1 MKKYITRIITMLF
14 CLLSA
19 WMSAYANV
27 DKAVIDSMYHQLS
40 LVKTSA
46 DSVPLLCNLYDLL
59 PRSAGAAIGFQ
70 IIETADRA
78 GQPGDALDIIRNQA
92 NRYMRSDSVLNALR
106 DRTLKFQESKDR
118 AETLTFIRMMQNIR
132 RARYS
137 DREERDASLKEYIET
152 LTVNPPSDIYD
163 HIAMLHGI
171 CMIVSQEPNGEM
183 LGVYLDSLA
192 SLIKKLPAS
201 SFSIRNAYGVHAS
214 VAYCMTRP
222 HKSVA
227 IDRALLHDIAKLEE
241 YYHDKG
247 RKYRSYA
254 PSYYTI
260 YTRLL
265 SNFSILD
272 PVSIQNYYDKVKE
285 YVEEDEN
292 VRATYEKFPAADI
305 YLAMSERDY
314 AKALPLLKKYYD
326 SPSNNFRRRMMIG
339 YLLRAA
345 EELGDLETQRTA
357 ATLYANILEEENEE
371 LARGMSQDLQL
382 AYAIYNVK
390 KQYGD
395 MELEKKKSLASMQ
408 QTVSIVT
415 SIAIVIL
422 GLLLIIVY
430 RLYRRNRN
438 LVKHL
443 AASNSSL
450 QMESENLRKSRAESI
465 RARDIAQKAN
475 NLKSDFIKNMSYEVT
490 VPLQAITEYS
500 HLIADCVGDSGN
512 KHLKEFADLIELN
525 SELLSTIVNDVLRLS
540 EIDSE
545 SMPVQ
550 SQVVNAKLL
559 SQFTIESVKRRVR
572 PGVELCLDAPDERV
586 DMFTDPTR
594 VQQILNALLTNA
606 AKFTSHGKI
615 TLAYRL
621 IDDGD
626 KVEFSITD
634 TGIGI
639 KAENKDKI
647 FDRFFKLDAE
657 TQGAGLGLT
666 IARLLTRLLGGDVSL
681 DTSHRGGARFLFIL
695 PKK

>member
-1 MKKYITRIITMLF
+1 
-14 CLLSA
+14 
-19 WMSAYANV
+19 
-27 DKAVIDSMYHQLS
+27 
-40 LVKTSA
+40 
-46 DSVPLLCNLYDLL
+46 
-59 PRSAGAAIGFQ
+59 
-70 IIETADRA
+70 
-78 GQPGDALDIIRNQA
+78 
-92 NRYMRSDSVLNALR
+92 
-106 DRTLKFQESKDR
+106 
-118 AETLTFIRMMQNIR
+118 
-132 RARYS
+132 
-137 DREERDASLKEYIET
+137 
-152 LTVNPPSDIYD
+152 
-163 HIAMLHGI
+163 
-171 CMIVSQEPNGEM
+171 
-183 LGVYLDSLA
+183 
-192 SLIKKLPAS
+192 
-201 SFSIRNAYGVHAS
+201 
-214 VAYCMTRP
+214 
-222 HKSVA
+222 
-227 IDRALLHDIAKLEE
+227 
-241 YYHDKG
+241 
-247 RKYRSYA
+247 
-254 PSYYTI
+254 
-260 YTRLL
+260 
-265 SNFSILD
+265 
-272 PVSIQNYYDKVKE
+272 
-285 YVEEDEN
+285 
-292 VRATYEKFPAADI
+292 
-305 YLAMSERDY
+305 
-314 AKALPLLKKYYD
+314 
-326 SPSNNFRRRMMIG
+326 MMIG

-666 IARLLTRLLGGDVSL
+666 IARLLARLLGGDVSL